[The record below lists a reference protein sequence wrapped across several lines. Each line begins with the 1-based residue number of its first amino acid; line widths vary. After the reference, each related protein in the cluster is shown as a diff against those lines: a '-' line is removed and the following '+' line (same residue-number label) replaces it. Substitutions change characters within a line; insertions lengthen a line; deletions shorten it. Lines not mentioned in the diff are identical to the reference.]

1 MKKFLCLL
9 AALLLMSGCGKEL
22 ETSEQQLRAMER
34 EEGLE
39 KGSLQELE
47 RIELIDQVLVWAADQ
62 GRQAENKRYYV
73 GQFSKAGDHYTLEHM
88 PKLMEWGE
96 GLYSLHWQQGMVFF
110 SDNPKSKS
118 LRLIFGQGY
127 IRDEKELVESRISI
141 EEVPFL
147 YYLNQ
152 EELRYPGAQET
163 SMEFYFLDE
172 EGNAIS
178 R

>member
-9 AALLLMSGCGKEL
+9 AALLLLGGCGKEL

-62 GRQAENKRYYV
+62 GRQAENNRYYV
-73 GQFSKAGDHYTLEHM
+73 GQFSKAEDHYTLEHM

-96 GLYSLHWQQGMVFF
+96 NLYSLHWQQGMVFF

-127 IRDEKELVESRISI
+127 IHDGKELVESRISI

-152 EELRYPGAQET
+152 EELRSPGTQET